1 MHQLTTSLSLL
12 RSGGLRKFLSS
23 SYGYRLS
30 SSNGHHTT
38 TGDLVYKSP
47 NRNVVLYAKSF
58 SLFSS
63 SCVLLFQPFVVMKLS
78 NPGLLLVA
86 VLSSV
91 GFAVT
96 TPLLLHIIT
105 RSHVSELY
113 FDKNTEVFT
122 AFTRGIL
129 LNRKRIEFTA
139 EEVTCTEGSV
149 SMANIN
155 VRGVPLFVSETEFED
170 RTLYKKLM
178 GFDKPLKLR

>member
-1 MHQLTTSLSLL
+1 MYQLTTSFPLL
-12 RSGGLRKFLSS
+12 RSGCLRKFISF
-23 SYGYRLS
+23 SYGCRLS
-30 SSNGHHTT
+30 SSSGHHVT

-47 NRNVVLYAKSF
+47 NRNVVF
-58 SLFSS
+58 
-63 SCVLLFQPFVVMKLS
+63 SCVLLFQPFIVMKLS

-86 VLSSV
+86 VLSSLS
-91 GFAVT
+91 FAVT

-129 LNRKRIEFTA
+129 LNKKRIEFTA

-155 VRGVPLFVSETEFED
+155 VRGVPLFVSETDFED
-170 RTLYKKLM
+170 QTLYKKLM